1 MKTLKELLNQTEILT
16 ASVSL
21 ETQVLEIIQDSRVAK
36 PGALF
41 IAVKGAQND
50 GNQFVAEVLKKGA
63 IAIVDKSYQGQER
76 YSLIRVNST
85 RELVGKIASR
95 FWDYP
100 TEKLSLVGVTG
111 TNGKTTTTFLLDQIW
126 SQMGFITGL
135 IGTVSNK
142 IGQEVVV
149 SNLTTPGPIELQ
161 ALFHRMVQR
170 KVEFCSME
178 VSSIALDQ
186 SRTQGSKFQVGVF
199 TNFTQDHL
207 DYHLDMDKYFQAKLK
222 LFTDY
227 SLPCV
232 VVNLDDDKAN
242 KILAASPNSKKLSFS
257 LKRKEASFYVLQAS
271 FKKTGTIAKIQT
283 PQGPFEI
290 VSPLIGPYN
299 LMNILGTLG
308 TIHALNQDLA
318 LAVKSLETATGAP
331 GRLERAVVG
340 DCYPNIFVDY
350 AHSEDALENVL
361 QALDKLRGDSG
372 GKIITVFGCG
382 GDRDKSKR
390 PKMARAAS
398 SYSDITIV
406 TSDNPRTE
414 DAESILNDIEPGID
428 REKTIYHREV
438 NRREGIYLALKL
450 AQPADIVLIAGKG
463 HENYQ
468 IIGTQKQDF
477 DDRQVVKDY
486 YSASEKNS

>member
-1 MKTLKELLNQTEILT
+1 
-16 ASVSL
+16 
-21 ETQVLEIIQDSRVAK
+21 
-36 PGALF
+36 
-41 IAVKGAQND
+41 
-50 GNQFVAEVLKKGA
+50 
-63 IAIVDKSYQGQER
+63 
-76 YSLIRVNST
+76 
-85 RELVGKIASR
+85 
-95 FWDYP
+95 
-100 TEKLSLVGVTG
+100 
-111 TNGKTTTTFLLDQIW
+111 
-126 SQMGFITGL
+126 MGFITGL